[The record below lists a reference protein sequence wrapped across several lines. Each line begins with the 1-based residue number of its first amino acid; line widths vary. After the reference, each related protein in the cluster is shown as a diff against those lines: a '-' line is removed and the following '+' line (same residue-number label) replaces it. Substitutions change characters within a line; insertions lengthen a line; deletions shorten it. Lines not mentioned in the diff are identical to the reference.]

1 MGRNAQRRRAVRD
14 AQKPGRTVRP
24 DVTAAMRQLEERV
37 RAIETLEQLQT
48 MFLQVTPGHRAR
60 LMQIVKPWVPTDV
73 PCCQPAMNAEALGPV
88 TLSDHGEYCPERLMA
103 LDALRK
109 AVQ

>member
-1 MGRNAQRRRAVRD
+1 MGRNAQRRRAARD
-14 AQKPGRTVRP
+14 AGKPGRTVRP
-24 DVTAAMRQLEERV
+24 EISAAMRRLEARV
-37 RAIETLEQLQT
+37 RAIDTLEQLQVI
-48 MFLQVTPGHRAR
+48 FLQMQPAHRAR

-109 AVQ
+109 TVQ